1 MKYKVLS
8 MLLGVIA
15 AEMVISSYL
24 YFMVFGRKRLPGIP
38 KPEFLKEPNKELKE
52 FRERNQEGE
61 KWVCTKKTEKIKI
74 TAHDGVH
81 LAGTMIWNEVETEK
95 VIIAVHGYRGAPM
108 DFFGASIQFY
118 YNLGY
123 HILLVNNR
131 GHGESGGSYIGFGW
145 KDRLDI
151 CCWCDYLVKK
161 FRGKVQIVLLGVSM
175 GGAAVMMASG
185 EKLPEQVCC
194 IIEDCGFVS
203 VWNQLKSCFPKR
215 IPIPKHLTLHL
226 ASAFCWF
233 IQGYRFKE
241 ADAVKQLRKNRR
253 PILFIHGEADDFVPV
268 CSVYEARAATMGKA
282 QLLTVKGA
290 GHVLSYLVETETYE
304 ETIKE
309 FLEKYM

>member
-1 MKYKVLS
+1 MKYKVLC
-8 MLLGVIA
+8 MLLGVVA
-15 AEMVISSYL
+15 AEIVISFYL

-61 KWVCTKKTEKIKI
+61 KWVCTKKTEKMKI

-123 HILLVNNR
+123 HILLVSNR

-185 EKLPEQVCC
+185 EKPPKQVRC

-203 VWNQLKSCFPKR
+203 VWDQLMACFPKKIL
-215 IPIPKHLTLHL
+215 IPRYLTLHI
-226 ASAFCWF
+226 ASIMSRI
-233 IQGYRFKE
+233 IQGYGFKE
-241 ADAVKQLRKNRR
+241 ADAVKQLQKNTR
-253 PILFIHGEADDFVPV
+253 PILFIHGDADKFVPV
-268 CSVYEARAATMGKA
+268 CSAHEAYHTAHGKK

-290 GHVLSYLVETETYE
+290 DHILSYLKKTAIYE
-304 ETIKE
+304 KTVQE
-309 FLEKYM
+309 FLENYL